1 MNNLRSFRNNC
12 SYCMRSV
19 CRLLFLFLGLSVPL
33 MAQQTSVLQN
43 NPALKWYQ
51 INTPN
56 FKIIYPKGFE
66 VQANRM
72 ANTMEHIRTP
82 EANTMGT
89 LPSKISI
96 VLQNQSSISNAFVS
110 ITPRRSEF
118 YTMPSQNYNFI
129 GNNDWMNLIASHEYR
144 HIVQFQHS
152 KRGFNKLLYYLFGN
166 NTLSVMSYVSVPPW
180 FWEGDA
186 VVTETAFTQ
195 SGRGR
200 IPYFDLVF
208 KTNLMEGRTFNYNKQ
223 FLRSYKH
230 NIPDHYVLGYNMVS
244 YLRQKTGNPDIW
256 KKITARAWNTPFVP
270 FTFSSAMKKE
280 AGMYVKDLYKEMAID
295 LQKKWKDQIDSIQL
309 TPFEKVN
316 PRSSSAY
323 TDYLYPQELE
333 NGSVLTMKSGIGNIE
348 ELVVLANGK
357 EKKVFTPGII
367 NSSGMLSVTNNRV
380 VWNEYRYDPRW
391 RVRTYSVIM
400 GYDLGNRSKRVISKN
415 SRYASAAIS
424 PDGYKVATVESTTEY
439 KTRLVVLDYFSGEVL
454 KEFGNPENDFISM
467 PRWDE
472 KNQSIYALSTNEK
485 GKAIVKFDF
494 ASGNSSA
501 LTEYTQE
508 NVGYP
513 VPFGEYVLFNSPR
526 SGIDN
531 IYAMHS
537 TTGKRYQITNSKY
550 GAYNPTVSKDGK
562 TIYYNEQ
569 GRDGMDVV
577 KTSVTQNEWK
587 EVRNEF
593 YEPSSSYQHLVE
605 QENNPDLFKNVPSEK
620 FPTKK
625 YSKAGHMFNP
635 YGWGL
640 YFNDDL
646 TQADIGISSQDVLST
661 TRLNAGY
668 TFDINERTGAW
679 NAGISYQGFYPIIDL
694 NFSKGTRSVNEGDV
708 NTEDWLI
715 NKQNDTTIIK
725 SNKNVTFDWREN
737 NVELGLRVPLLTT
750 SSKYLSSVTF
760 SNYIGYTQ
768 VSDFRNSE
776 TNERYFPAI
785 TRYDTILQN
794 GSDLARKT
802 ILNVYPF
809 FDYVGNG
816 NLLYNN
822 LGFSFYRLLKQSRRD
837 INSKWG
843 QAAYLDYYS
852 TPYGGDLEGGLLA
865 FTGYLF
871 FPGLAKHHSLHG
883 YWAYQNTLVDTE
895 FSEALDDYLFRNR
908 IPLPRGQSVNRFKEF
923 YSMSLN
929 YALPLWYPDVAVGP
943 LVNIQRVRAN
953 FFLDYGFG
961 QYRLY
966 SGSSESYLSTGV
978 EVKFDINVIRLL
990 PQLDLGFRYSYGIS
1004 PSTSRFEFLLGTL
1017 NF

>member
-316 PRSSSAY
+316 PRSSNAY
-323 TDYLYPQELE
+323 TDT
-333 NGSVLTMKSGIGNIE
+333 SI
-348 ELVVLANGK
+348 
-357 EKKVFTPGII
+357 
-367 NSSGMLSVTNNRV
+367 R
-380 VWNEYRYDPRW
+380 
-391 RVRTYSVIM
+391 
-400 GYDLGNRSKRVISKN
+400 KN
-415 SRYASAAIS
+415 
-424 PDGYKVATVESTTEY
+424 
-439 KTRLVVLDYFSGEVL
+439 
-454 KEFGNPENDFISM
+454 
-467 PRWDE
+467 
-472 KNQSIYALSTNEK
+472 
-485 GKAIVKFDF
+485 
-494 ASGNSSA
+494 
-501 LTEYTQE
+501 
-508 NVGYP
+508 
-513 VPFGEYVLFNSPR
+513 
-526 SGIDN
+526 
-531 IYAMHS
+531 
-537 TTGKRYQITNSKY
+537 
-550 GAYNPTVSKDGK
+550 
-562 TIYYNEQ
+562 
-569 GRDGMDVV
+569 
-577 KTSVTQNEWK
+577 WK
-587 EVRNEF
+587 M
-593 YEPSSSYQHLVE
+593 
-605 QENNPDLFKNVPSEK
+605 VPS
-620 FPTKK
+620 
-625 YSKAGHMFNP
+625 
-635 YGWGL
+635 
-640 YFNDDL
+640 
-646 TQADIGISSQDVLST
+646 
-661 TRLNAGY
+661 
-668 TFDINERTGAW
+668 
-679 NAGISYQGFYPIIDL
+679 
-694 NFSKGTRSVNEGDV
+694 
-708 NTEDWLI
+708 
-715 NKQNDTTIIK
+715 
-725 SNKNVTFDWREN
+725 
-737 NVELGLRVPLLTT
+737 
-750 SSKYLSSVTF
+750 
-760 SNYIGYTQ
+760 
-768 VSDFRNSE
+768 
-776 TNERYFPAI
+776 
-785 TRYDTILQN
+785 
-794 GSDLARKT
+794 
-802 ILNVYPF
+802 
-809 FDYVGNG
+809 
-816 NLLYNN
+816 
-822 LGFSFYRLLKQSRRD
+822 
-837 INSKWG
+837 
-843 QAAYLDYYS
+843 
-852 TPYGGDLEGGLLA
+852 
-865 FTGYLF
+865 
-871 FPGLAKHHSLHG
+871 
-883 YWAYQNTLVDTE
+883 
-895 FSEALDDYLFRNR
+895 
-908 IPLPRGQSVNRFKEF
+908 
-923 YSMSLN
+923 
-929 YALPLWYPDVAVGP
+929 
-943 LVNIQRVRAN
+943 
-953 FFLDYGFG
+953 
-961 QYRLY
+961 
-966 SGSSESYLSTGV
+966 
-978 EVKFDINVIRLL
+978 
-990 PQLDLGFRYSYGIS
+990 
-1004 PSTSRFEFLLGTL
+1004 
-1017 NF
+1017 